1 MNLNLG
7 ENIKRY
13 RKNKKLTQ
21 KQLADKL
28 QVSSITIQN
37 YENNR
42 REPSIAMLNKLAAIL
57 DCTVADLLEE
67 KILTLKPEIK
77 DFFSGPGKVKNEES
91 IFQEALYDYIGF
103 CYGPGG
109 DLTEDEIL
117 SLSKEITK
125 YVNLLT
131 KKIKNEKELKEVTD
145 KINSL
150 KNT

>member
-1 MNLNLG
+1 MNLG

-42 REPSIAMLNKLAAIL
+42 REPSLEMLNKLAAIL
-57 DCTVADLLEE
+57 GCTVSDFLEE
-67 KILTLKPEIK
+67 RILTLRP
-77 DFFSGPGKVKNEES
+77 DLTFSGSGKLKDEES
-91 IFQEALYDYIGF
+91 IFQDALYDYISF
-103 CYGPGG
+103 CYGSG
-109 DLTEDEIL
+109 DELTEDEIL
-117 SLSKEITK
+117 SLAKEITK
-125 YVNLLT
+125 YINLLI
-131 KKIKNEKELKEVTD
+131 KKIKNEKELQEITD